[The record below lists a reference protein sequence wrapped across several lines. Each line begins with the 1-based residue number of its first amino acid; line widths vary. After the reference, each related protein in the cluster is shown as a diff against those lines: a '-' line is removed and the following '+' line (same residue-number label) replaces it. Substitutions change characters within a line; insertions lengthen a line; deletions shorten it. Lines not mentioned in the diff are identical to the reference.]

1 MPTVT
6 AHQHTV
12 PFTIPSA
19 DNNAWVTE
27 GSLDLA
33 KHPLN
38 PLLLW
43 WGTSTKGEWSL
54 DTITDGIRL
63 LDRADDGTVGLE
75 VRDARYLF
83 RFERKEDAA
92 LFRMFHDA

>member
-1 MPTVT
+1 M
-6 AHQHTV
+6 
-12 PFTIPSA
+12 I
-19 DNNAWVTE
+19 E
-27 GSLDLA
+27 GPEGGAS
-33 KHPLN
+33 
-38 PLLLW
+38 
-43 WGTSTKGEWSL
+43 

>member
-1 MPTVT
+1 MPTNT

-12 PFTIPSA
+12 PFTIPSTV
-19 DNNAWVTE
+19 NNAWVT
-27 GSLDLA
+27 GASLAPA

-43 WGTSTKGEWSL
+43 CRTSTKGEWSL
-54 DTITDGIRL
+54 DTITDGIRF
-63 LDRADDGTVGLE
+63 LDRADDCTVGLE